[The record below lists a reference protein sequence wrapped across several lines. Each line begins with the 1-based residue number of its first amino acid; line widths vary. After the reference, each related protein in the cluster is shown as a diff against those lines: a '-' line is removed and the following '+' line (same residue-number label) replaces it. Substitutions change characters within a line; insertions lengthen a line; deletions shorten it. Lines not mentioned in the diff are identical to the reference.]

1 MDKSLTPCGY
11 VVINMKQKRI
21 LAVIVTCAVITSGLV
36 ACSANTSGEQ
46 VLTEAV
52 TEVVTDAD
60 GQPVIEAVTDAN
72 GEVVTDA
79 NGEPVTEVVTE
90 VVTDQNG
97 EVVTQVVTD
106 ANGKPVTGTATTTTT
121 APANNNGTGTTGSG
135 GTNSN
140 NSPSKTPVTSA
151 SDDDKEPESDEYI
164 NIVLQKNG
172 AADCNSSNVTVS
184 SGKVQ
189 IDKPG
194 DYLIKSTT
202 KTWHGQIIVKL
213 KKTEKAHIKFE
224 NVNIESESCNVLQ
237 FLDADVKSDRTF
249 IEAETT
255 SGTAADDQISD
266 ISESESAP
274 NVSISFPEGTSSTF
288 KSVAGGNT
296 GIIYNESK
304 LTVKGRGNCTLTC
317 DIRKANNCICST
329 KSITVK
335 NVNLNMTTA
344 QHENTE
350 SLAKTSGSAKGI
362 FSYGKV
368 NVESGVI
375 NINSNGDCI
384 RCDSFYQTGGT
395 MNIKSSACDAIDA
408 DDAIEISGGSI
419 KAVALS
425 KYSFKVRRVNNSESA
440 RNGGVRSGK
449 GDGFR
454 INGGIVVGESKK
466 ISSLNS
472 AYQSDKKGSSQASI
486 SCRIV
491 KQNAGG
497 SSAANEA
504 KTPGVFSISGLNK
517 ESSNSCTKYLYS
529 SSKVEK
535 GTAYKVT
542 ANGNSANVTWS
553 GSYGE
558 ARVLSKTGK

>member
-1 MDKSLTPCGY
+1 MDKSLIPCGY

-21 LAVIVTCAVITSGLV
+21 LAVIVACAVITAGLV
-36 ACSANTSGEQ
+36 ACSANTSGGQ

-60 GQPVIEAVTDAN
+60 GQPVTEAVTDAN

-106 ANGKPVTGTATTTTT
+106 ANGKPVTGTTTTTT
-121 APANNNGTGTTGSG
+121 AAPANNNSTGSG

-151 SDDDKEPESDEYI
+151 SDDDREPESNEYI
-164 NIVLQKNG
+164 GIVLQKNG
-172 AADCNSSNVTVS
+172 AADCSSSNVTVS

-329 KSITVK
+329 KSITIK

-362 FSYGKV
+362 FSYSKV

-384 RCDSFYQTGGT
+384 RCDSFYQIGGT

-408 DDAIEISGGSI
+408 DDAIEVSGGSI

-425 KYSFKVRRVNNSESA
+425 KYSFKVRRVDNSESA
-440 RNGGVRSGK
+440 RKGGVRSGK

-472 AYQSDKKGSSQASI
+472 VYQSNKKGSSQASI

-529 SSKVEK
+529 SSKVKK
-535 GTAYKVT
+535 GTEYKVT

-553 GSYGE
+553 GNYGE
-558 ARVLSKTGK
+558 ARVISKTGK

>member
-1 MDKSLTPCGY
+1 M
-11 VVINMKQKRI
+11 
-21 LAVIVTCAVITSGLV
+21 
-36 ACSANTSGEQ
+36 
-46 VLTEAV
+46 
-52 TEVVTDAD
+52 
-60 GQPVIEAVTDAN
+60 
-72 GEVVTDA
+72 
-79 NGEPVTEVVTE
+79 
-90 VVTDQNG
+90 
-97 EVVTQVVTD
+97 
-106 ANGKPVTGTATTTTT
+106 
-121 APANNNGTGTTGSG
+121 
-135 GTNSN
+135 
-140 NSPSKTPVTSA
+140 
-151 SDDDKEPESDEYI
+151 
-164 NIVLQKNG
+164 
-172 AADCNSSNVTVS
+172 
-184 SGKVQ
+184 
-189 IDKPG
+189 
-194 DYLIKSTT
+194 IKSTT

-213 KKTEKAHIKFE
+213 KKTEEAHIKFE

-329 KSITVK
+329 KSITIK

-368 NVESGVI
+368 NVESGII

-408 DDAIEISGGSI
+408 DDTIEISGGSI

-440 RNGGVRSGK
+440 RSGGVRSGK